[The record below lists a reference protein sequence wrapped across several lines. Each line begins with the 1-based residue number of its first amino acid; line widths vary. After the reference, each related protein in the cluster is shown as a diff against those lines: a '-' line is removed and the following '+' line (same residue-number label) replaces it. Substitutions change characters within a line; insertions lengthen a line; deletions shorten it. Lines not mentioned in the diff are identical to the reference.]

1 MLAISVRRPL
11 ILFPLTKSKSHLGA
25 LRSTTWSQDMSKAS
39 RTGLSGMSGP
49 LHLNHA
55 SDVANS
61 SLHWS
66 YQTHRYFGTNG
77 MEVKRHRVVELL
89 PLETVESPASESLTT
104 FKPLISFTPKFSFS
118 EKGALVLIAWLSAL
132 SPLIPSSIALRVYVY
147 SAFITMTVF
156 VLSIIFDLHS
166 SFNSFSIAR
175 F

>member
-11 ILFPLTKSKSHLGA
+11 IPLPLTKSKSHLGA
-25 LRSTTWSQDMSKAS
+25 LRSTKWSQDMSKAS
-39 RTGLSGMSGP
+39 RIGLSGMSAP
-49 LHLNHA
+49 IYLNHA
-55 SDVANS
+55 SDILTR

-66 YQTHRYFGTNG
+66 FRTHRYFGTKG
-77 MEVKRHRVVELL
+77 MEVKRHRVVELQ
-89 PLETVESPASESLTT
+89 PLETAVESPPSLTT
-104 FKPLISFTPKFSFS
+104 FNPVIRFTPKFSLG

-132 SPLIPSSIALRVYVY
+132 SPLIPTSIALRVYVY

-156 VLSIIFDLHS
+156 ILSIIFDLHS